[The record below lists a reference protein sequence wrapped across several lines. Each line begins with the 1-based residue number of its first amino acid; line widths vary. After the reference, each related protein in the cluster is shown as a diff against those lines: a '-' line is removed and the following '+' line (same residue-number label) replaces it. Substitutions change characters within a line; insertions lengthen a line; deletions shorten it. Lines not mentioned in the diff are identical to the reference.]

1 MNMNFYRVYYEH
13 FDIILKLWMSDR
25 MWEALL
31 LISVQTLCICKP
43 ADTQTYKSKQKQGG
57 SNEPLLFIILHMI
70 NSIYSNT
77 EIRKGTV
84 NGFQVADWCCH
95 LVSVGMTGLVSAGER
110 VFYGVPFVRWVVVFD
125 AALHVL
131 QLVQH
136 GKHVDK
142 LPEGQQVRLGDKVLP
157 ALGVTQTAD
166 LAAETIDGCAL
177 RENKAALEDL
187 ETAGHHQY
195 LLIKNV
201 MIPGSTWSS
210 SVWWLQV
217 PAPRQS
223 SHRSPLC
230 WAARCISPEKKETNG
245 KSRVWPLNQIKT
257 WLLFFFDWVLVTAD
271 S

>member
-1 MNMNFYRVYYEH
+1 MNTLTSYWSSEC
-13 FDIILKLWMSDR
+13 L
-25 MWEALL
+25 WEALL
-31 LISVQTLCICKP
+31 PISVQTLCICKP
-43 ADTQTYKSKQKQGG
+43 ADTQTNKSKQKQGG

-95 LVSVGMTGLVSAGER
+95 LVSVGLTGLVSAGER
-110 VFYGVPFVRWVVVFD
+110 VFYGVPFVRRVVVFD
-125 AALHVL
+125 AAFHVL

-177 RENKAALEDL
+177 RENKAALENL

-195 LLIKNV
+195 LLIIYV

-210 SVWWLQV
+210 SVWWLQA

-230 WAARCISPEKKETNG
+230 WAARCISP
-245 KSRVWPLNQIKT
+245 
-257 WLLFFFDWVLVTAD
+257 
-271 S
+271 